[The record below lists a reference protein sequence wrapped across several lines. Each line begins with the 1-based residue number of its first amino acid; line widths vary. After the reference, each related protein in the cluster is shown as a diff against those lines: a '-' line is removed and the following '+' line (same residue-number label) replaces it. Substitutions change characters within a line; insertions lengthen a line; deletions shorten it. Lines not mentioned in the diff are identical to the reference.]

1 MSTIFSAWQS
11 HERLTPWV
19 LFDLD
24 RIAWIVEQR
33 ADELT
38 EEERRV
44 VREASERMLQA
55 TDPPRQSGI

>member
-1 MSTIFSAWQS
+1 MATISSAWRS
-11 HERLTPWV
+11 DERLTPWA

-44 VREASERMLQA
+44 VREASERMLKA
-55 TDPPRQSGI
+55 TVPPR